1 MRFALLGN
9 HPDGIQMAR
18 ALFESGRHELIAY
31 NGPKAGAEELAQQGL
46 TVKAGGDLEEI
57 LADPAV
63 ELAIVAGKPAD
74 RPVQLRRALQS
85 ERHVLCV
92 HPADES
98 PDVAYEAGMIQGDT
112 KKVLLPLLTD
122 ALSPPVRRL
131 AELLHPPEG
140 PLGKLRFLQLEQ
152 SDPDAVLL
160 EANVPGYEAAL
171 PCWQLL
177 RAMGGEVIE
186 VSAFAA
192 EEELKAGEPL
202 LLAGKFQSG
211 GLFHAT
217 LLPGQ
222 TKAERSLRI
231 HATRGTAELVLH
243 SPAEP
248 AVLTWR
254 TANGETH
261 TESFETWNPWS
272 VLVDVFD
279 LASRPRERAESTGGS
294 LALPAVESGRVRDRL
309 ATPLNWQ
316 DAVRCLEL
324 DDAARRSVERRRA
337 STLDYQEV
345 SEEVGFKGTMTLV
358 GCGLL
363 WGVLAVVILAA
374 WERRLLWLVV
384 PVLLFFLGLQL
395 LRWIIPQGPTAAT
408 PSPTDTNDRLH
419 AG

>member
-9 HPDGIQMAR
+9 HPDGMQMAR
-18 ALFESGRHELIAY
+18 ALAESGRHELIAY
-31 NGPKAGAEELAQQGL
+31 GGPKAGTEELSQLGL
-46 TVKAGGDLEEI
+46 TVKPGGDLEEI

-63 ELAIVAGKPAD
+63 ELAIVAGKPAE
-74 RPVQLRRALQS
+74 RPAQLRRALQS

-112 KKVLLPLLTD
+112 KKILLPLLTD

-131 AELLHPPEG
+131 AELLRPPAG

-152 SDPDAVLL
+152 SDPKAVLL
-160 EANVPGYEAAL
+160 DADVPGYEPAL
-171 PCWQLL
+171 PCWHLL
-177 RAMGGEVIE
+177 RALGGEVVE
-186 VSAFAA
+186 VSAFAV

-211 GLFHAT
+211 GLFQAT

-222 TKAERSLRI
+222 PKAERCLRI
-231 HATRGTAELVLH
+231 HATQGTAELVLH

-248 AVLTWR
+248 ALLTWR
-254 TANGETH
+254 TTNGETH
-261 TESFETWNPWS
+261 TESFEPWHPWS
-272 VLVDVFD
+272 ALVDVFE
-279 LASRPRERAESTGGS
+279 LASRPRERAESTAGSPALSSGGLRPP
-294 LALPAVESGRVRDRL
+294 LA
-309 ATPLNWQ
+309 WQ

-384 PVLLFFLGLQL
+384 PLLLFFLGLQL
-395 LRWIIPQGPTAAT
+395 LRWIIPQPPVAAT
-408 PSPTDTNDRLH
+408 PSPTEPNDRLH

>member
-18 ALFESGRHELIAY
+18 ALAESGRHELIAY
-31 NGPKAGAEELAQQGL
+31 SGPKAGAEELAQLGL
-46 TVKAGGDLEEI
+46 TVNPSGDLEEI

-63 ELAIVAGKPAD
+63 ELAIVAGRPSD
-74 RPVQLRRALQS
+74 RPMQLRRALQS

-92 HPADES
+92 QPADES

-112 KKVLLPLLTD
+112 QKVLLPLLAD
-122 ALSPPVRRL
+122 AVSPPLRRL
-131 AELLHPPEG
+131 AELLRPPEG

-152 SDPDAVLL
+152 SDPEAVLL
-160 EANVPGYEAAL
+160 DINVPGHEPAL

-177 RAMGGEVIE
+177 RLLGGEIIE

-192 EEELKAGEPL
+192 EEQLQALEPL

-211 GLFHAT
+211 GLFQAT

-222 TKAERSLRI
+222 PKAERRLRI
-231 HATRGTAELVLH
+231 QGVLGTAELVLH
-243 SPAEP
+243 GPAEP
-248 AVLTWR
+248 AMLTWR
-254 TANGETH
+254 TAHGETS
-261 TESFETWNPWS
+261 TERFDPWNPWS
-272 VLVDVFD
+272 ALVDGFEQ
-279 LASRPRERAESTGGS
+279 ASRLRERAKSMAGS
-294 LALPAVESGRVRDRL
+294 PAVDSGRARDQL
-309 ATPLNWQ
+309 ASPLNWQ

-395 LRWIIPQGPTAAT
+395 LRWIIPPAPPTAT
-408 PSPTDTNDRLH
+408 PSPVDTNDRLH